1 MITLTARPW
10 FTDRPIVERSRQI
23 ARVLTRHGLGAL
35 VDSTGLARFAPR
47 MRHGRDARVAPAV
60 RLRLALGELGATF
73 IKLGQMASTRADLVP
88 ADFIAELSRLQ
99 DDAPPVPLEDVV
111 RTIAED
117 LGQPVERCYARFEP
131 VPLAS
136 ASIGQVHAA
145 WFADGTPVVVKV
157 RRPGV
162 VEEVERDLQ
171 ILERL
176 ATWAQTHTAF
186 GHDYDLL
193 PIVSEFAYTLRNELD
208 YVREGKNAEQLGKA
222 FADDPSVWIPG
233 VHWTHTTT
241 RVLTLDRV
249 GGIKVSDL
257 DGLDRLGIP
266 RRAVAENA
274 VRMFLHQL
282 LELGFFHA
290 DPHPGN
296 FFIQPDGSIAVVD
309 FGMVGRVSE
318 PVRGHLLRAGLAALE
333 QDPESLAEE
342 LFALG
347 VAGKRADRAAF
358 VRDLDHLIGRYQGRS
373 VGELS
378 AAAVTRELSAIAFR
392 HRLQLPGELAMLM
405 RVVSMSEGLGLMLDP
420 DFRYMEFAN
429 PIIKKHWK
437 STRSW
442 RTGFTRLGRAAVDA
456 ADLGLELPRRAGR
469 LLGRLERG
477 ELELNV
483 RHEGLGRLATE
494 LQGMTNR
501 LALAMILAASVMALS
516 VALGFHGGGEA
527 FMPYLRW
534 LFALGFFFSLAFG
547 VWVLISIWTSRHR

>member
-1 MITLTARPW
+1 MTTVTRPW
-10 FTDRPIVERSRQI
+10 FTDRPIVERSRFI
-23 ARVLTRHGLGAL
+23 ARVLTGHGLGAL
-35 VDSTGLARFAPR
+35 VDGTGLARFAPR
-47 MRHGRDARVAPAV
+47 LRRGQGQRIAPAV
-60 RLRLALGELGATF
+60 RLRMALGELGATF

-88 ADFIAELSRLQ
+88 PEFLVELAKLQ
-99 DDAPPVPLEDVV
+99 DSAPHVPFEQVA
-111 RTIAED
+111 RTIEED
-117 LGQPVERCYARFEP
+117 LGRPVDQCFQRFEP
-131 VPLAS
+131 RPLAS

-145 WFADGTPVVVKV
+145 WLADGTPVVVKV
-157 RRPGV
+157 RRPHV
-162 VEEVERDLQ
+162 VEETERDLE
-171 ILERL
+171 ILDRL
-176 ATWAQTHTAF
+176 TTWAQAHTAF

-193 PIVSEFAYTLRNELD
+193 PIVAEFAYTLRNELD
-208 YVREGKNAEQLGKA
+208 YIREGRNAELLGKA

-233 VHWTHTTT
+233 VHWSHTTT

-249 GGIKVSDL
+249 GGTKVSDL
-257 DGLDRLGIP
+257 EGLDRLGIP
-266 RRAVAENA
+266 RRRIAENA
-274 VRMFLHQL
+274 VRMFLRQL

-296 FFIQPDGSIAVVD
+296 FFVQPDGSIAVVD

-358 VRDLDHLIGRYQGRS
+358 VRDLDHLIGRYHGRS
-373 VGELS
+373 IGELS
-378 AAAVTRELSAIAFR
+378 AGAVTRELSGIAFR
-392 HRLQLPGELAMLM
+392 HRLQLPGELAMLL
-405 RVVSMSEGLGLMLDP
+405 RVVTMSEGLGLMLDP
-420 DFRYMEFAN
+420 GFRYLEFAS
-429 PIIKKHWK
+429 PIIKKHWRG
-437 STRSW
+437 THSW
-442 RTGFTRLGRAAVDA
+442 RAGFTRLGRAAADA

-494 LQGMTNR
+494 LQDMTNR
-501 LALAMILAASVMALS
+501 LALAMILAASVVALG
-516 VALGFHGGGEA
+516 VALGFQGGAG
-527 FMPYLRW
+527 FTPYLRW

-547 VWVLISIWTSRHR
+547 VWVLASIWASRNR